1 MAIDFPNSPT
11 TGQTF
16 TSDTRTWTF
25 DGAKW
30 NLTSYGPVGPQG
42 ATGATGATGGTGP
55 TGPQGPPATFMGSW
69 SSAITYSLGQA
80 VYYNGSSY
88 VSRVN
93 SNVNNVPVSSPT
105 QWGVLA
111 VMGDT
116 GPTGPQGFQGPAGGP
131 QGPTGPQGA
140 VGAQGVAGPQG
151 VVGPQGAASTVPGP
165 QGPTGPQGVAG
176 PQGLTGPQGPQGPT
190 GSVGTITLDSLNDVV
205 VATPLEFQSIV
216 YDGTNWVNGY
226 ASTVTWARNDEA
238 TTLTTGTVVYA
249 SGATG
254 DHANVKRAAYT
265 SDATSAKTIGVVA
278 ADIAAGQNGPII
290 TRGYVDGID
299 LTAFTPGQ
307 TVYLSTSG
315 GFTATK
321 PSAPNHLVYVGI
333 TVRCTSNGILYV
345 LTQNGYELD
354 EIHDVSLPSPAA
366 GDFLK
371 YNGSLWVA
379 DDIDLG
385 VDTSGI
391 LPVASGGTN
400 SSATPTAGGVNYG
413 TGTAHAFSG
422 PGTSGQVLQSTGA
435 GAPIWATYARGF
447 IAQDTS
453 TSGIYNSTTT
463 GYVYTDLDITASVE
477 IGRKYKWTVQGH
489 VYTTGSP
496 DIIRVGLLR
505 SGAPLVAID
514 TLVNTTGTATA
525 YTMTYYET
533 ATTTSIRCRVAV
545 ARATGSGT
553 AVYHF
558 ADAARVASLTIED
571 VGI

>member
-16 TSDTRTWTF
+16 TSGTRTWTH

-42 ATGATGATGGTGP
+42 ATGPQGSSGATGATGP
-55 TGPQGPPATFMGSW
+55 TGPPATFMGSW
-69 SSAITYSLGQA
+69 SSVITYSLGQA

-93 SNVNNVPVSSPT
+93 SNINYVPVSSPT

-111 VMGDT
+111 GMGDT

-131 QGPTGPQGA
+131 QGSTGPQGA
-140 VGAQGVAGPQG
+140 VGAQGIVGPQGIAGPQG
-151 VVGPQGAASTVPGP
+151 D
-165 QGPTGPQGVAG
+165 TGPQGS
-176 PQGLTGPQGPQGPT
+176 QGPT
-190 GSVGTITLDSLNDVV
+190 GSVGTIVLDALN
-205 VATPLEFQSIV
+205 
-216 YDGTNWVNGY
+216 
-226 ASTVTWARNDEA
+226 
-238 TTLTTGTVVYA
+238 
-249 SGATG
+249 
-254 DHANVKRAAYT
+254 
-265 SDATSAKTIGVVA
+265 
-278 ADIAAGQNGPII
+278 
-290 TRGYVDGID
+290 
-299 LTAFTPGQ
+299 
-307 TVYLSTSG
+307 
-315 GFTATK
+315 
-321 PSAPNHLVYVGI
+321 
-333 TVRCTSNGILYV
+333 
-345 LTQNGYELD
+345 
-354 EIHDVSLPSPAA
+354 DVSLPSPAA

-371 YNGSLWVA
+371 YNGTMWVA
-379 DDIDLG
+379 DDVDLG

-447 IAQDTS
+447 VAQDTS
-453 TSGIYNSTTT
+453 IGSYPSTTT
-463 GYVYTDLDITASVE
+463 AYVYTDLDITATVVV
-477 IGRKYKWTVQGH
+477 GRKYKWTLQGH
-489 VYTTGSP
+489 VYTAGSP
-496 DIIRVGLLR
+496 DIIRVGLLN
-505 SGAPLVAID
+505 SGGSPLIQMD
-514 TLVNTTGTATA
+514 TLVNTTGTASN
-525 YTMTYYET
+525 YSLTYYET
-533 ATTTSIRCRVAV
+533 ATTTSMRRRVGV

-558 ADAARVASLTIED
+558 ADANRVASLTIED